1 MFAETAVHTSVSR
14 DAVFAKTAKGRG
26 EVTARGMGLSGRQRT
41 VLIMLDGQRSCAA
54 LAAVMP
60 EGQVAGIVTELLA
73 LDLIAP
79 CAGAEGA
86 SMPAAPGSTAA
97 VPAAGEAV
105 PAPVAA
111 AVPAADEVVLAPV
124 AASAFVAREA
134 APPTMPDAAVSAT
147 ASATASVDAPD
158 AGPPQADASVAAIKA
173 YMVQA
178 AQTYLGLLAA
188 EVVERIERAHDAA
201 GLRGVVGHWHMALQ
215 ASKHGRERAAA
226 HIEYVRTGLRE
237 AGIEA

>member
-54 LAAVMP
+54 LAAMMP

-86 SMPAAPGSTAA
+86 PVPAAAPGSTAT
-97 VPAAGEAV
+97 VPAAGG
-105 PAPVAA
+105 
-111 AVPAADEVVLAPV
+111 VVLAPV
-124 AASAFVAREA
+124 AASAFVAPEA
-134 APPTMPDAAVSAT
+134 AAQTMPDAAVSAPV
-147 ASATASVDAPD
+147 SATVPVAAPD
-158 AGPPQADASVAAIKA
+158 AGPLQADAGVAAIKA

-201 GLRGVVGHWHMALQ
+201 GLRGVVGHWHMALR
-215 ASKHGRERAAA
+215 ASKHGRETAAA

>member
-1 MFAETAVHTSVSR
+1 MFVDSAVHTSVSR

-26 EVTARGMGLSGRQRT
+26 EVNARGMGLSGRQRT

-54 LAAVMP
+54 LAAMMP

-79 CAGAEGA
+79 CAGAAGA
-86 SMPAAPGSTAA
+86 ATL
-97 VPAAGEAV
+97 V
-105 PAPVAA
+105 PVAA
-111 AVPAADEVVLAPV
+111 
-124 AASAFVAREA
+124 AFVAREV
-134 APPTMPDAAVSAT
+134 APENVQE
-147 ASATASVDAPD
+147 
-158 AGPPQADASVAAIKA
+158 AGAGVAAIKA

-188 EVVERIERAHDAA
+188 EVVERIEGAHDAA
-201 GLRGVVGHWHMALQ
+201 RLRGVVGHWHMALQ
-215 ASKHGRERAAA
+215 ASKHGRETAAA
-226 HIEYVRTGLRE
+226 HIEYVRTGLRD